1 MAVPLL
7 PGPIVLFGSGETSPS
22 GRKIF
27 ERIFLRLP
35 PAPRVALLE
44 TPAGFEPNSPQVAG
58 RVAAFIEQR
67 LQNYQPQCEVI
78 PARGRGT
85 LFSPDD
91 PAIAARLVGTALI
104 FMGPGSPT
112 YAVRQLRA
120 SLTWAHLRAAHR
132 AGAGLALAS
141 AAAIAIGRWA
151 LPVYEIY
158 KVGEGLRW
166 KPGLD
171 LLAPYG
177 LSLIFVPH
185 WNNNDGGEELDTSR
199 CYLGRERFEKLLAL
213 LPGDQ
218 TVVGIDE
225 YTGLL
230 LDLAA
235 ERCEV
240 VGVGGVTVL
249 RHGRE
254 RYFQHSFSLGELGRA
269 RLPAPGEGLPPEVWE
284 AARRAARALVKE
296 ALEPPAEVRALAEQ
310 REAARARGDWAAA
323 DQLREQIRALGWQV
337 QDTPAGPRLRWYQE

>member
-1 MAVPLL
+1 MAVTTV
-7 PGPIVLFGSGETSPS
+7 PGPIALFGSGETSPS

-27 ERIFLRLP
+27 ERIFRRLP

-44 TPAGFEPNSPQVAG
+44 TPAGFEPNSSLVAG
-58 RVAAFIEQR
+58 RVAAFIERR

-78 PARGRGT
+78 AARGRGT
-85 LFSPDD
+85 PFSPDD
-91 PAIAARLVGTALI
+91 PQIAARLPGAALI

-120 SLTWAHLRAAHR
+120 SLTWAHLRAVHR
-132 AGAGLALAS
+132 AGTGLALAS

-158 KVGEGLRW
+158 KVGEGLHW

-177 LSLIFVPH
+177 LSLVFVPH
-185 WNNNDGGEELDTSR
+185 WNNSDGGEELDTSR

-213 LPGDQ
+213 LPADQ

-225 YTGLL
+225 NTGLL
-230 LDLAA
+230 LDLA
-235 ERCEV
+235 EGHCEV

-249 RHGRE
+249 RRGE
-254 RYFQHSFSLGELGRA
+254 VRYFTRSFLLEELGRV
-269 RLPAPGEGLPPEVWE
+269 RLPAPGEGIPPAVWD
-284 AARRAARALVKE
+284 AARRAARAPSKME
-296 ALEPPAEVRALAEQ
+296 PEPPAEVRALAER
-310 REAARARGDWAAA
+310 REAARSRGDWDAA
-323 DQLREQIRALGWQV
+323 DALREQIHALGWQV
-337 QDTPAGPRLRWYQE
+337 QDTPEGPRLRRHQE